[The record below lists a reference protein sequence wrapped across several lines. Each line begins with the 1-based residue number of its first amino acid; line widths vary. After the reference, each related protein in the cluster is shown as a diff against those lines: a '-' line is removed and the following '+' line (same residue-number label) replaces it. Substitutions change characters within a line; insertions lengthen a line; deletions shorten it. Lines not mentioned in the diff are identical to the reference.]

1 MFTYLH
7 SFPKKIL
14 IGALIGTLLCV
25 LTNEI
30 NAHYLN
36 QSLEYQ
42 YGMVQTADETSYI
55 VPPQNWINH
64 GEWKDNSNGLTSYYQ
79 RSPGYGLLYLV
90 NFIIFGKFALFGLKI
105 TQICLFFASIL
116 LFWRILNEFRVKDNY
131 SFIATLIFACL
142 PLYSGFVYYSL
153 TEGVTPFFVLW
164 SIFELKRSAGVEK
177 MRWQLIVSMACLV
190 LIRPQLGI
198 LVAVGFLFGI
208 ITKQFRLSVAILIAL
223 LPLFAW
229 YARTAF
235 ISNEIPSFHPIY
247 SKTNNHFY
255 RPSHAAMTELFKIW
269 EWRSDVF
276 HNQTGRLGFGDST
289 SIQSVLS
296 EIPEKHRHSVEPIF
310 RQFQSLNQMRL
321 NDYSGE
327 KISDFLPGE
336 LQFIKNVEDVSHELI
351 QANKFDYYIRIPAL
365 SAKEFLNKSY
375 LNLYVFQASWR
386 GNWFIEALRIVCWIV
401 VISSIGIPFL
411 SLIIFKW
418 NSLEAFL
425 VLGMGAFLFYL
436 AFVQRLNEERY
447 IVPILPLLLL
457 LSVIGL
463 NQVTKKNASHE

>member
-1 MFTYLH
+1 MFSFLH

-14 IGALIGTLLCV
+14 FGALIGTLLCV

-30 NAHYLN
+30 NANYLN
-36 QSLEYQ
+36 QSLDYQ

-79 RSPGYGLLYLV
+79 RSPGYGFLYLV
-90 NFIIFGKFALFGLKI
+90 NFLILGKSALLGLKI
-105 TQICLFFASIL
+105 TQIALFFVSIL
-116 LFWRILNEFRVKDNY
+116 LFWRILNEFHVKENF

-164 SIFELKRSAGVEK
+164 SIFELKRSIGIER
-177 MRWQLIVSMACLV
+177 MRWQLMVSMACLV
-190 LIRPQLGI
+190 LVRPQLGI
-198 LVAVGFLFGI
+198 IVAVGFLFGI
-208 ITKQFRLSVAILIAL
+208 LAKQFRLSTALFISL

-276 HNQTGRLGFGDST
+276 HNHTGRLGFGDST
-289 SIQSVLS
+289 SIHAVLN
-296 EIPEKHRHSVEPIF
+296 EIPEKHRQTIEPIF
-310 RQFQSLNQMRL
+310 RQFQTLNQLRL
-321 NDYSGE
+321 NEYEDKKITDY
-327 KISDFLPGE
+327 LPGE
-336 LQFIKNVEDVSHELI
+336 KEFIQDVETVRQELI
-351 QANKFDYYIRIPAL
+351 RSNRFDYYLKIPAL

-375 LNLYVFQASWR
+375 LNLYVFQAAWR
-386 GNWFIEALRIVCWIV
+386 GNWFIEALRIVCWFV
-401 VISSIGIPFL
+401 VVASIGITFL
-411 SLIIFKW
+411 SWFVFKW
-418 NSLEAFL
+418 KSLEAFL

-447 IVPILPLLLL
+447 IVPILPVLLI

-463 NQVTKKNASHE
+463 SKVKKNASHK